1 MGWGQKYGEETK
13 MAAFK
18 PGPQQVQGLHRG
30 LLLTHLEWKVD
41 SRDCR
46 YYNYGFVWV
55 YNGGVIPKALR

>member
-1 MGWGQKYGEETK
+1 